1 MSADPLPHVPVEV
14 AGRSLRALDLD
25 DARVLGRITEE
36 VRSGLPVYYDRRWRL
51 TEAFCRFLL
60 ERPGLV
66 EGRRVL
72 VAGAG
77 IGLEAVVVGLLAER
91 VVVNDRSFAAL
102 ELASEQL
109 RLNSVEE
116 FTVSR
121 ESFAE
126 VELEEVDGVVA
137 CFVVYDAETRAALAR
152 LLDRAS
158 ERGIPAL
165 LANEEIGGHFEA
177 LLEAAPG
184 PVEELTLLGRGR
196 VVRVG

>member
-1 MSADPLPHVPVEV
+1 VEV
-14 AGRSLRALDLD
+14 AGRSLRAVDLD
-25 DARVLGRITEE
+25 DARVLRRITEE
-36 VRSGLPVYYDRRWRL
+36 VRAGLPVYYDRRWRL

-77 IGLEAVVVGLLAER
+77 VGLEAVVVGLLAGR
-91 VVVNDRSFAAL
+91 VVVNERSFAAL
-102 ELASEQL
+102 ELAAEQL
-109 RLNSVEE
+109 RLNGVEE
-116 FTVSR
+116 FTVAPG
-121 ESFAE
+121 SFAE
-126 VELEEVDGVVA
+126 VELEEIDAVVA
-137 CFVVYDAETRAALAR
+137 CFVVYDEETRAAVAR

-184 PVEELTLLGRGR
+184 PVEELALLGRGR
-196 VVRVG
+196 VVRAG